1 MTFNPDRFA
10 LRLSEEELWKTTLW
24 VFIGSYF
31 LLALGL
37 LVISTF
43 SFDTWSVYELAQTP
57 GQRFFE
63 ANTSRA
69 YYISDSLYSTAFAPL
84 WPVVIALFT
93 PITENVYGSY
103 IASFVCYAGFA
114 IAAEELG
121 RRAFNRRGLGLLSAL
136 LLLRYAGVRSDLGAG
151 RSIPMFLMELAC
163 VGCLLFRMERASPR
177 RVFAIGLLA
186 GMMAMTRF
194 DAIPSALVVLL
205 GVIVLGVR
213 DRRLLLVFLGFFLA
227 ISPWILYSWVHFH
240 RVFAMDSGGAA
251 LSVDPNTFKLD
262 FTVEKQQTLLDAP
275 GAFLGKILHNF
286 PQLVGAVSYAFVA
299 SIFGPIILF
308 VTIVAIYRFESRRPP
323 RRWDQRHRGLLLMA
337 LVGIAPLSGYLLTGY
352 TEQRYFSATIWIAQF
367 LGLGYVSRTLWRYP
381 VVAFWLVIIGGLAS
395 VAVLRRSIKSDPI
408 ANIRQEL
415 DRRDIDALTRCLEK
429 AGGEL
434 GDPVLFREASPVNPV
449 KFGALTRWRTL
460 TLPSNWLKL
469 DRASQNAFLKTY
481 GAQFVVGNVPADE
494 APLIAGS
501 TGVACPVPLRRIA
514 TPSF

>member
-1 MTFNPDRFA
+1 MSFNPDRFA
-10 LRLSEEELWKTTLW
+10 LRLSEEDLWRVTLW
-24 VFIGSYF
+24 VFVGSYI

-43 SFDTWSVYELAQTP
+43 SFDSWSVYELAQTP
-57 GQRFFE
+57 GERFFE

-93 PITENVYGSY
+93 PITENIYGSY
-103 IASFVCYAGFA
+103 IASFVCYAGFS

-136 LLLRYAGVRSDLGAG
+136 LLLRFAGVRSDLGAG
-151 RSIPMFLMELAC
+151 RSIPLFLMELAC
-163 VGCLLFRMERASPR
+163 IGCLLFRMERASPR
-177 RVFAIGLLA
+177 RVFAIGALA
-186 GMMAMTRF
+186 GMMAVTRF

-227 ISPWILYSWVHFH
+227 ISPWVLYSYIHFH
-240 RVFAMDSGGAA
+240 KFFAMDSGGAA

-262 FTVEKQQTLLDAP
+262 YHVGATRTLLNAP
-275 GAFLGKILHNF
+275 MAFLGKIGHNL
-286 PQLVGAVSYAFVA
+286 PRLLYAVSYAFVA
-299 SIFGPIILF
+299 SVFGPVILF
-308 VTIVAIYRFESRRPP
+308 VTIVAVYRFEARRPP
-323 RRWDQRHRGLLLMA
+323 RRWDQRHRGLLLLA

-352 TEQRYFSATIWIAQF
+352 TEQRYFSATIWIADF
-367 LGLGYVSRTLWRYP
+367 LALGYVSRTLWRYP
-381 VVAFWLVIIGGLAS
+381 VVAFWLVVLGGLAS
-395 VAVLRRSIKSDPI
+395 VAVIRRSIKSDPI
-408 ANIRQEL
+408 ANVRREL
-415 DRRDIDALTRCLEK
+415 DHRDIDALVGCLTK
-429 AGGEL
+429 AGGERP
-434 GDPVLFREASPVNPV
+434 DPVLFRQVVPVNPV

-481 GAQFVVGNVPADE
+481 GAQFVVGDIPPDE
-494 APLIAGS
+494 APLV
-501 TGVACPVPLRRIA
+501 TGATLIPCPIVLHRIA